1 MHNKQIRSPEAL
13 IEMLKSWFFTF
24 FLMYHPK
31 NSTHGILNIY
41 EQSVIVMKRKKN
53 NNIVSVEF
61 TLISHML

>member
-13 IEMLKSWFFTF
+13 IEMLKSWF

-61 TLISHML
+61 TLISRML